1 MLTKRIVCL
10 VLALLGVLG
19 LAAPAFAA
27 EVDSEEVYCFTP
39 ADFGE
44 ELAGICVVSLP
55 DAGTGTVMLGARV
68 LRPGDILTAG
78 QLENLTFFPLAT
90 QEDKDA
96 VMTFLPIYEGR
107 VDSSATVTI
116 SIHGREDKAPVAE
129 DFALETY
136 KNLPNE
142 GILKV
147 TDPEG
152 KAMTYTLLRQPKRGQ
167 VELRDDGSFVYTPK
181 KNKVGVDSFTY
192 TATDPAGNVSREA
205 TVTIQILKPTDS
217 QQYADTQGRSCG
229 FAAEWMRSSGL
240 FEGEKVGGMACFH
253 PDKVVSRGE
262 FLTMLIKALRIPT
275 EDVSGMAS
283 ETDVPDWL
291 KPYLAAA
298 LRAGL
303 TAGLPGD
310 EDTGSF
316 DPMAPITGG
325 EAAVLLQNALDLEL
339 PAQPAS
345 LVSPDAPAWAVNAL
359 AALAEEGIALDH
371 NAPMTRE
378 QVALTMYQVSLLAE
392 SAPGTAVFRM
402 QK

>member
-1 MLTKRIVCL
+1 MFPKRIVCL
-10 VLALLGVLG
+10 SLALLGILG
-19 LAAPAFAA
+19 MTAPALAA
-27 EVDSEEVYCFTP
+27 EVDSEEIYCFSAT
-39 ADFGE
+39 DFGQ

-55 DAGTGTVMLGARV
+55 DSATGTVMLGSRV
-68 LRPGDILTAG
+68 LRAGDILTDE
-78 QLENLTFFPLAT
+78 QLNDLTFNTLST
-90 QEDKDA
+90 REDQEA
-96 VMTFLPIYEGR
+96 VLTFLPIYPDR
-107 VDSSATVTI
+107 VDPSATLTL
-116 SIHGREDKAPVAE
+116 SIRGREDKAPVAE
-129 DFALETY
+129 DFAMETY

-147 TDPEG
+147 RDPEG

-167 VELRDDGSFVYTPK
+167 VEIREDGSFVYTPK

-205 TVTIQILKPTDS
+205 TVTVQILKPTDS
-217 QQYADTQGRSCG
+217 NQYSDTQGRSCG

-240 FEGEKVGGMACFH
+240 FEGEKVGGMACFQ

-262 FLTMLIKALRIPT
+262 FLTMLIKVLEIPV
-275 EDVSGMAS
+275 DNSAVSGVEPQA
-283 ETDVPDWL
+283 PAWL
-291 KPYLAAA
+291 QPYLAAA

-303 TAGLPGD
+303 TAGIPGD
-310 EDTGSF
+310 EASGGF
-316 DPMAPITGG
+316 DSQMPITGA
-325 EAAVLLQNALDLEL
+325 EAAVMMQNALDLSL
-339 PAQPAS
+339 PAQPGGS
-345 LVSPDAPAWAVNAL
+345 VSAGAPAWAVNAL

-378 QVALTMYQVSLLAE
+378 QVAMTMYQVKNLAE